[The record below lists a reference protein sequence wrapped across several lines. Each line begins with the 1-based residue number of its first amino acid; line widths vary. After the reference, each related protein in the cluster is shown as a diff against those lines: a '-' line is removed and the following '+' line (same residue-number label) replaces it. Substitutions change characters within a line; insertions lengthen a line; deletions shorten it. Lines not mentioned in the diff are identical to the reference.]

1 MKKKVKVLNNH
12 YEEIDLEK
20 TKVFFKQVDGK
31 KGEYVL
37 AEPKTAV
44 PVYLHLPSPEKLFLK
59 QALEIFLTTLLKQAH
74 FKGRLR
80 GPSGLKML
88 SYKDKII
95 FSPDNGY
102 ILHGFAGKLWGD
114 PHFAIVLSVPLCASV
129 GFDRGKI
136 TIDFKA
142 CSDSGFEDK
151 KVGYVWLLGKP
162 RKIFYDL
169 RQIVRVK

>member
-59 QALEIFLTTLLKQAH
+59 QALEIFLTTLLKQGH
-74 FKGRLR
+74 FRGRLR
-80 GPSGLKML
+80 GPSGLRMVA
-88 SYKDKII
+88 YEDKVV
-95 FSPDNGY
+95 FEPAEGY
-102 ILHGFAGKLWGD
+102 ILHGFSGMLWGD
-114 PHFAIVLSVPLCASV
+114 PHFAVVLSTPLCASV
-129 GFDRGKI
+129 GFDKGKI
-136 TIDFKA
+136 IISAKTCPEEFKNKEIA
-142 CSDSGFEDK
+142 
-151 KVGYVWLLGKP
+151 YAWMLGKP
-162 RKIFYDL
+162 QKVPYNLEQLI
-169 RQIVRVK
+169 RVI